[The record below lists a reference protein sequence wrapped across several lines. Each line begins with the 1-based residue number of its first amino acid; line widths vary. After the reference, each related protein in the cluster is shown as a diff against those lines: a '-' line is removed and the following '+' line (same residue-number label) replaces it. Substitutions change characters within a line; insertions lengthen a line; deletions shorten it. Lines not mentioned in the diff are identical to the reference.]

1 MWPIARA
8 WTLVGTGLALSLC
21 WGPLAAAQ
29 TIVQNNEFSCCVGGS
44 GIGQSFTATLTGEVT
59 QIQVRNVTAP
69 VTTTVR
75 FYNGVGSGTN
85 GSIGTPVSSQSVN
98 LVTTAQPGFQTIV
111 LNTPL
116 PIVAGQQYSF
126 LFDGP
131 NANFPIGSNPYSGG
145 SLVFD
150 YNTLSN
156 PVDLVFTVT
165 EVVPPPAP
173 VPTLSEWAMI
183 LLGLMLAGG
192 AALYIQR
199 RHLAA

>member
-1 MWPIARA
+1 MRLIARA
-8 WTLVGTGLALSLC
+8 LTLVGTGLALSLG

-29 TIVQNNEFSCCVGGS
+29 TIVQNNELACCLTGS
-44 GIGQSFTATLTGEVT
+44 GIGQSFTATLTGQVT
-59 QIQVRNVTAP
+59 QIQVRHAAAP

-75 FYNGVGSGTN
+75 FYNGAGSGTV
-85 GSIGTPVSSQSVN
+85 GSIGTPVSSQPVD

-126 LFDGP
+126 VFDGS
-131 NANFPIGSNPYSGG
+131 ANFAYDGNSYSGG
-145 SLVFD
+145 SFVQD
-150 YNTLSN
+150 YNTLVN
-156 PVDLVFTVT
+156 PVDLKFTVT

-173 VPTLSEWAMI
+173 VPTLSEWTMI

-192 AALYIQR
+192 AAIYIQR
-199 RHLAA
+199 RQMAA